1 MPDFHVDDD
10 YYSFHCH
17 WNHCDFSF
25 TSLFE
30 FDNHLL
36 FNHIPVVGGEVVVP
50 ENNNNNTG
58 GGGGDG
64 LKCLWD
70 ECGAE
75 TTTETELVN
84 HVKQDHLPDT
94 SKEHHQCLWVNET
107 GSIPR
112 SLFFLLFVLFAPLI
126 SFHTSLSWCVIGLSV
141 CAMLISRK
149 RV

>member
-25 TSLFE
+25 TSLVE

-36 FNHIPVVGGEVVVP
+36 FNHIPVVGGEQVVVP
-50 ENNNNNTG
+50 ENNNNTGGG

-94 SKEHHQCLWVNET
+94 SKEHHQCLWVNEN
-107 GSIPR
+107 GSIPLSFCFIFSLIR
-112 SLFFLLFVLFAPLI
+112 SADSFL
-126 SFHTSLSWCVIGLSV
+126 TSLS
-141 CAMLISRK
+141 SR
-149 RV
+149 RITALFV

>member
-36 FNHIPVVGGEVVVP
+36 FNHIPVGDIVSVVP
-50 ENNNNNTG
+50 EQVTARDTG
-58 GGGGDG
+58 VDG

-70 ECGAE
+70 ECGE
-75 TTTETELVN
+75 TKPTETDLVN
-84 HVKQDHLPDT
+84 HVKREHLPDT
-94 SKEHHQCLWVNET
+94 SKEHHQCLWVNEN
-107 GSIPR
+107 GKIH
-112 SLFFLLFVLFAPLI
+112 F
-126 SFHTSLSWCVIGLSV
+126 
-141 CAMLISRK
+141 
-149 RV
+149 